1 MSRYNVMSMEKIS
14 SPDGS
19 VSKHWYKYIIAN
31 SYNTITSIRSGSEK
45 EVRLFARETTI
56 RLNEKYLTGCKVK
69 SYNRPVNEANMSA
82 FL

>member
-1 MSRYNVMSMEKIS
+1 MSRYKVKSIEKIS
-14 SPDGS
+14 SPEGS
-19 VSKHWYKYIIAN
+19 DSKHWYKYIIAN

-69 SYNRPVNEANMSA
+69 SYNRPVNETSMST
-82 FL
+82 FM